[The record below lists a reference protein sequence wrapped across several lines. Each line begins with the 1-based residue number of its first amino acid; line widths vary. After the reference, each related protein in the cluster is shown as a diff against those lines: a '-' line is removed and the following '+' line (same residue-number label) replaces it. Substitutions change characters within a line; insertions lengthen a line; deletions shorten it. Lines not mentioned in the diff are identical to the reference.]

1 MSVQLIPAEDPATA
15 DTIVPHNPLP
25 IRAITLL
32 LGLQT
37 LGLISMLFYFFNR
50 VDWDAEL
57 NAAAPSRLASDTTLL
72 LTLFAPIAAG
82 LVIVTLAFFWQRR
95 SAWVMTMVLQGSSLF
110 CCLWLYFMTDS
121 FLRDSRWLY
130 IQIASSVILVL
141 YLNTADVRTA
151 FLSRPTPVDPNEF
164 TDLQTAEGS
173 VDE

>member
-1 MSVQLIPAEDPATA
+1 MSVQPTPAEALDTA

-25 IRAITLL
+25 IRAITIL

-37 LGLISMLFYFFNR
+37 VGLISMLLYFLNQ
-50 VDWDAEL
+50 VDWDTELAAET
-57 NAAAPSRLASDTTLL
+57 PSRLASDTTLL
-72 LTLFAPIAAG
+72 LTLFLPISIG
-82 LVIVTLAFFWQRR
+82 LVLVTLVFFLQRR
-95 SAWVMTMVLQGSSLF
+95 SAWFLTMLLQGSSLF

-151 FLSRPTPVDPNEF
+151 FLSKPTPAGPNE
-164 TDLQTAEGS
+164 LAEFLDEEGV

>member
-1 MSVQLIPAEDPATA
+1 MPVQLTPAEEPSAA

-37 LGLISMLFYFFNR
+37 LGLISMLIYFLNQ
-50 VDWDAEL
+50 VDWDVELAAET
-57 NAAAPSRLASDTTLL
+57 PSRLASDTTLL
-72 LTLFAPIAAG
+72 LTLFLPISVG
-82 LVIVTLAFFWQRR
+82 LVIVTLAFFMQRR
-95 SAWVMTMVLQGSSLF
+95 GAWFLTMLLQGVSLF
-110 CCLWLYFMTDS
+110 CCLWLYSLTDS

-151 FLSRPTPVDPNEF
+151 FLSKPTLVGSDELAEF
-164 TDLQTAEGS
+164 ELAEGA